1 MTLSPPSFLWGSLVF
16 CNPAMSWQ
24 PEPDFAPFAFTDIES
39 MSPSRPASPERGD
52 APRRRRRGA
61 KGNRAVAGNQTK
73 DSPFSDPGKDTLKLR
88 LELNLAVDISIKARV
103 HGDVTL
109 SLL

>member
-1 MTLSPPSFLWGSLVF
+1 MTLFAPYFLWGSQVF
-16 CNPAMSWQ
+16 CNPAMSFQ
-24 PEPDFAPFAFTDIES
+24 PEPEFAPFAFTDIES
-39 MSPSRPASPERGD
+39 LSPSRPASPERGD

-61 KGNRAVAGNQTK
+61 KGSRAVAGNQK
-73 DSPFSDPGKDTLKLR
+73 NDPGKDTLKLR